1 MNNVQLQF
9 IFDCDV
15 EELVSLLMDDY
26 GMDMIKAFDT
36 VYNSEIYKKLINT
49 KTGLYLQSPGY
60 IYSYLKEEIE
70 SNQDSD
76 KEIS

>member
-1 MNNVQLQF
+1 MNNVQLQ
-9 IFDCDV
+9 
-15 EELVSLLMDDY
+15 L
-26 GMDMIKAFDT
+26 
-36 VYNSEIYKKLINT
+36 LINT